1 MDGLCGAE
9 NALARHVRLLRRGL
23 WLGLLALLALPAYA
37 LESWHDDQGQTWAV
51 PKTLP
56 TRWIVL
62 GPHLVDMVHELGAA
76 ERIVGVQDDHSTP
89 GRHTRSLS
97 GHAVVGQSGSISEE
111 RVRALAPDLVVFWP
125 TGLSPVQQ
133 RRLRRLGVPLLAIA
147 PETLEALPERLRWLG
162 ALAGRGPQA
171 NVLADQEAAALVQAR
186 QRYAPGPRLRGF
198 YQVWQQPLF
207 SLSKKHLVSQAM
219 SLCGVDSIVPDAT
232 IEAPVINVEAVL
244 LARTEII
251 LVSAPEHAR
260 ATAFWRRF
268 SRLPATQSH
277 AIVAVDDAALTRPG
291 LSLLRAIPAFCQ
303 AVMPWRNRPSV
314 PVSP

>member
-1 MDGLCGAE
+1 M
-9 NALARHVRLLRRGL
+9 RLLRRGL

-37 LESWHDDQGQTWAV
+37 LESWQDDQGQAWAV

-56 TRWIVL
+56 SRWIVL

-76 ERIVGVQDDHSTP
+76 ERIVGVQDDHPTP

-162 ALAGRGPQA
+162 ALAGRAPQA
-171 NVLADQEAAALVQAR
+171 NALADQEAAALVQAR
-186 QRYAPGPRLRGF
+186 QRYTPGPRLRGF

-207 SLSKKHLVSQAM
+207 SLSKQHLVSQAI

-268 SRLPATQSH
+268 SRLPAAQSQ

-291 LSLLRAIPAFCQ
+291 LSLLRAIPALCQ
-303 AVMPWRNRPSV
+303 TVMPWRNRPSV